1 MVTTL
6 LAAAIDLT
14 ILGKGLML
22 GIGFFGPAVGIGMI
36 GSSYLRSVG
45 RNPET
50 TKVFGQA
57 LVFVAI
63 VELFGLLAF
72 ASLFIVK

>member
-1 MVTTL
+1 MFVSY

-14 ILGKGLML
+14 VLGKGLML
-22 GIGFFGPAVGIGMI
+22 GIGFFGPALGIGLI
-36 GSSYLRSVG
+36 GSNYFRSVG

-50 TKVFGQA
+50 TKYFGQA

>member
-1 MVTTL
+1 MFVSY
-6 LAAAIDLT
+6 LAEAANLN

-22 GIGFFGPAVGIGMI
+22 GIGFFGPAIGIGMI
-36 GSSYLRSVG
+36 GSNYLRSIG

-50 TKVFGQA
+50 SKYFGQA